1 MNPPKIL
8 PILNRMKLK
17 STPSFCSA
25 LLAMVFAPV
34 KFERFIIASFCCAL
48 ALVDTAHAQSSTL
61 NRAVRVAQNL
71 EPSIP
76 HPGQDK
82 AVAAKLA
89 GLAKQTGKKPNIV
102 WLVVDDMG
110 YGDPGSYGGGKAIG
124 AETPHMDR
132 LAAEGLRLTST
143 YAQNTCTPTRS
154 AILTGRLPVRTG
166 LTRPILAGDK
176 LTLNPWAG
184 EISLP
189 KILGESGY
197 NTLLVG
203 KWHIG
208 SAKGMRPHE
217 VGFDEYYGYYSAQKE
232 ISQAVDPARYPDL
245 VLDKEKLSR
254 YEELGEDHSLVHAF
268 KSGKLDE
275 ISVIK
280 STEDMARADKVL
292 ADFSVRKIKEL
303 TKSDKP
309 FFLGHAFMKVHTDN
323 YAHPDYVGMSAS
335 KYPYK
340 DAMCE
345 VDMEIGLIVKALED
359 AGVLENTFI
368 FVTSDNGPQMD
379 GWPDAGFTPFRG
391 AKGTTWEGGVRV
403 PGIAYWKGMIK
414 PGRVSDDVFDLMD
427 LFNTSVH
434 LAGAEAKIPT
444 DRYIDGIDQTS
455 FLLHDEG
462 LGNRE
467 CVFFWFKS
475 DLMAVR
481 LREYKQHVKVILPQ
495 STFMHIDMATVND
508 VGTAP
513 WLFNL
518 YIDPKEELPVG
529 HRMNAWLASLGA
541 EMAAHA
547 ATFKTYPPKKV
558 GL

>member
-1 MNPPKIL
+1 VKL
-8 PILNRMKLK
+8 PALL
-17 STPSFCSA
+17 PVLLACLPLSA
-25 LLAMVFAPV
+25 L
-34 KFERFIIASFCCAL
+34 
-48 ALVDTAHAQSSTL
+48 HAQSAL
-61 NRAVRVAQNL
+61 NRSIRTAENM

-76 HPGQDK
+76 RPEQDK
-82 AVAAKLA
+82 AVAEKLA
-89 GLAKQTGKKPNIV
+89 ALEKKTGKKPNVV
-102 WLVVDDMG
+102 WLLIDDMG
-110 YGDPGSYGGGKAIG
+110 FGDPGCYGGGKAIG
-124 AETPHMDR
+124 ADTPHMDR
-132 LAAEGLRLTST
+132 LAGQGLRLTSS
-143 YAQNTCTPTRS
+143 YSQNTCTPTRS
-154 AILTGRLPVRTG
+154 AMLTG

-176 LTLNPWAG
+176 LTVNPWDG
-184 EISLP
+184 ETCLP
-189 KILGESGY
+189 KTLGESGY

-208 SAKGMRPHE
+208 SVKGMRPHE
-217 VGFDEYYGYYSAQKE
+217 VGFDEYYGYYGAQKE
-232 ISQAVDPARYPDL
+232 TSQAVDPARYPDL
-245 VLDKEKLSR
+245 VLDPEKLAL
-254 YEELGEDHSLVHAF
+254 YDKMGEDHSLVHGF
-268 KSGKLDE
+268 KDGKLDI
-275 ISVIK
+275 ISDIK

-292 ADFSVRKIKEL
+292 ADFSVTKVKEL
-303 TKSDKP
+303 AKSDKP
-309 FFLGHAFMKVHTDN
+309 FFLMHAFMKVHTDN
-323 YAHPDYVGMSAS
+323 YAHPDFKGMSAS

-345 VDMEIGLIVKALED
+345 VDMEIGMIMKALEE
-359 AGVLENTFI
+359 AGTLENTLVFI
-368 FVTSDNGPQMD
+368 TSDNGPQMD
-379 GWPDAGFTPFRG
+379 GWPDAGYTPFRG

-403 PGIAYWKGMIK
+403 PGIAYWKGMIA

-427 LFNTSVH
+427 LFNTAVH
-434 LAGAEAKIPT
+434 LAGADDKLPK

-462 LGNRE
+462 LGKRE
-467 CVFFWFKS
+467 CVFFWWKS

-481 LREYKQHVKVILPQ
+481 LREYKEHVKVILPH

-541 EMAAHA
+541 DMAAHA
-547 ATFKTYPPKKV
+547 ATFKKYPPKKV

>member
-1 MNPPKIL
+1 
-8 PILNRMKLK
+8 MKTLYSLV
-17 STPSFCSA
+17 ST
-25 LLAMVFAPV
+25 
-34 KFERFIIASFCCAL
+34 AL
-48 ALVDTAHAQSSTL
+48 ALSLAALPAVAQSAL
-61 NRAVRVAQNL
+61 NRAVRTAENM

-76 HPGQDK
+76 HPEQDR
-82 AVAAKLA
+82 AVAQKLA
-89 GLAKQTGKKPNIV
+89 ALEKRTGKKPNIV
-102 WLVVDDMG
+102 WLLVDDMG
-110 YGDPGSYGGGKAIG
+110 FGDPGCYGGGKAIG
-124 AETPHMDR
+124 ADTPQMDR
-132 LAAEGLRLTST
+132 LANEGFRLTSC
-143 YAQNTCTPTRS
+143 YSQNTCTPTRS
-154 AILTGRLPVRTG
+154 AMLTGRLPVRTG

-176 LTLNPWAG
+176 LTVNPWEG
-184 EISLP
+184 ETSLA

-217 VGFDEYYGYYSAQKE
+217 VGFDEFFGYYGAQKE
-232 ISQAVDPARYPDL
+232 TSQAVDPARYPDL
-245 VLDKEKLSR
+245 VLDKEKLAR
-254 YEELGEDHSLVHAF
+254 YEEMGEDHSLVHGL
-268 KSGKLDE
+268 KDGKLDE

-280 STEDMARADKVL
+280 STEDMARADMVL
-292 ADFSVRKIKEL
+292 TDFSVKKIKGL
-303 TKSDKP
+303 AQSDKP
-309 FFLGHAFMKVHTDN
+309 FFLKHAFMKVHTDN
-323 YAHPDYVGMSAS
+323 YAHPDHVGMSAS

-345 VDMEIGLIVKALED
+345 VDMEIGMIVKSLEE

-368 FVTSDNGPQMD
+368 FITSDNGPQMD
-379 GWPDAGFTPFRG
+379 GWPDAGYTPFRG

-427 LFNTSVH
+427 LFNTAVR
-434 LAGAEAKIPT
+434 LAGADAKLPK
-444 DRYIDGIDQTS
+444 DRYIDGVDQTS
-455 FLLHDEG
+455 FLLHEEG

-467 CVFFWFKS
+467 CVFFWYKS

-481 LREYKQHVKVILPQ
+481 LREYKEHVKVILPH
-495 STFMHIDMATVND
+495 STFMHIDMATVQD
-508 VGTAP
+508 TATAP

-518 YIDPKEELPVG
+518 YIDSKEELPVG

-547 ATFKTYPPKKV
+547 ATFKKYPPKKV

>member
-1 MNPPKIL
+1 
-8 PILNRMKLK
+8 MKTKL
-17 STPSFCSA
+17 A
-25 LLAMVFAPV
+25 LLAALCGLF
-34 KFERFIIASFCCAL
+34 FITAS
-48 ALVDTAHAQSSTL
+48 AHAQSAL
-61 NRAVRVAQNL
+61 NRSVRTAENM
-71 EPSIP
+71 EPTIP
-76 HPGQDK
+76 RHEQDK

-89 GLAKQTGKKPNIV
+89 ALEKKTGKKPNIV
-102 WLVVDDMG
+102 WLLVDDMG
-110 YGDPGSYGGGKAIG
+110 FGDPGCYGGGKAIG
-124 AETPHMDR
+124 ADTPHMDR
-132 LAAEGLRLTST
+132 LAAQGLRLTSC
-143 YAQNTCTPTRS
+143 YSQNTCTPTRS
-154 AILTGRLPVRTG
+154 AMLTGRLPVRTG

-176 LTLNPWAG
+176 LTVNPWDG
-184 EISLP
+184 ETCLA
-189 KILGESGY
+189 KTLGESGY

-208 SAKGMRPHE
+208 SVKGMRPHE
-217 VGFDEYYGYYSAQKE
+217 VGFDEYYGYYGAQKE
-232 ISQAVDPARYPDL
+232 TSQAVDPARYPDL
-245 VLDKEKLSR
+245 VLDKEKLAL
-254 YEELGEDHSLVHAF
+254 YEKMGEDHSLVHGF
-268 KSGKLDE
+268 KDGKLDV
-275 ISVIK
+275 ISDIK

-292 ADFSVRKIKEL
+292 ADFSVTKVKDL
-303 TKSDKP
+303 AKSDKP
-309 FFLGHAFMKVHTDN
+309 FFLMHAFMKVHTDN
-323 YAHPDYVGMSAS
+323 YAHPDFKGMSAS

-345 VDMEIGLIVKALED
+345 VDMEIGRIVKALEE
-359 AGVLENTFI
+359 AGTLENTLVFI
-368 FVTSDNGPQMD
+368 TSDNGPQMD
-379 GWPDAGFTPFRG
+379 GWPDAGYTPFRG

-403 PGIAYWKGMIK
+403 PGIAYWKGMIA
-414 PGRVSDDVFDLMD
+414 PGRVSDEVFDLMD
-427 LFNTSVH
+427 LFNTAVN
-434 LAGAEAKIPT
+434 LAGANAKLPK

-462 LGNRE
+462 LGKRE
-467 CVFFWFKS
+467 CVFFWWKS

-481 LREYKQHVKVILPQ
+481 MREYKEHVKVILPH

-547 ATFKTYPPKKV
+547 STFKKYPPKKV